1 MRSGLDLRMM
11 IRITG
16 LATGKILPYPP
27 DVKMPSDMMLISTN
41 LPPLLAAASLSWK
54 PSTKTSKAPGFPRF
68 AEST

>member
-41 LPPLLAAASLSWK
+41 RICPAIPDPLIC
-54 PSTKTSKAPGFPRF
+54 
-68 AEST
+68 